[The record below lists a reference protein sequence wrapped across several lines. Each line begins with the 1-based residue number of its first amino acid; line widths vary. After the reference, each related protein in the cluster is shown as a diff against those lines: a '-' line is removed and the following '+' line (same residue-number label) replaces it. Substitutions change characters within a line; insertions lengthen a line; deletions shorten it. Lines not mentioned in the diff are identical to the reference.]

1 MGRSPASCVAAV
13 LDLQP
18 GCVSLAV
25 FRPCFSRGRS
35 AANKPANPPRAR
47 ALTDKS
53 WQLIAGVVLLATAV
67 EAASREAEDYLEERW
82 YRLEFIV
89 FERGPADDTVRRV
102 TVPEPYPQGIMPLTN
117 ASSGDAALAFA
128 PEPTVRDADAAFF
141 SDRPP
146 PLWLVGECIA
156 THWTPPNDWSDND
169 GVLPRDPCLPAPPAP
184 LATTSTID
192 AEDQDAEDE
201 GVRPPAPPP
210 VGGPSPWELA
220 RRALTEAFAQYER
233 TLHETSYVW
242 HPNPSGLR
250 TEINRLERRFDLLG
264 AGSWHQALPPRGQP
278 QPLLVQVGERD
289 GRRPF
294 DVEGWIAV
302 TVGRFVHFEVRLWVR
317 LDDAKY
323 ALVNESRRLRSGEVH
338 YLDHPVLGMLVRAG
352 PVDIPSVLR
361 EQAERLD
368 AFER

>member
-1 MGRSPASCVAAV
+1 MAFVWRHTSCVAAV
-13 LDLQP
+13 LDLQS
-18 GCVSLAV
+18 GCLSLT
-25 FRPCFSRGRS
+25 
-35 AANKPANPPRAR
+35 PR
-47 ALTDKS
+47 S
-53 WQLIAGVVLLATAV
+53 WQLIAGAVLLATAV

-117 ASSGDAALAFA
+117 ASSGDAAAAFA
-128 PEPTVRDADAAFF
+128 PGPTVRDADAAFF

-192 AEDQDAEDE
+192 AEDQDAQDE

-323 ALVNESRRLRSGEVH
+323 ALVSESRRLRSGEVH

-361 EQAERLD
+361 EQAERLN